1 MFIRAYLRASTAE
14 QDANRARATLEKFA
28 NDNELRIAKFYVEN
42 ESGAKLER
50 PRLNELLEDCSE
62 GDILLIE
69 DIDRLTRLK
78 ADDWE
83 ILRNRIAMKKIKIVA
98 VNVPTT
104 HMQMNNN
111 DFTAAILSA
120 VNTMLIELLATVAR
134 RDYEQRRERQAQG
147 IEKAK
152 AQKKY
157 TGKKPNIKKYELIL
171 NLLDAGHSYAY
182 IHENIGAS
190 PVTISRAKK
199 WREERKEKSASNH
212 ISNHT

>member
-28 NDNELRIAKFYVEN
+28 NDNELKIAKFYVEN

-50 PRLNELLEDCSE
+50 PKLNELLEDCSE

-147 IEKAK
+147 IEKAQ
-152 AQKKY
+152 ARKKY
-157 TGKKPNIKKYELIL
+157 AGKKPNLKRYDVIL
-171 NLLDAGHSYAY
+171 SLLDAGHSYSY
-182 IHENIGAS
+182 IHEHIGAS

-199 WREERKEKSASNH
+199 WREEQKEKSAQ
-212 ISNHT
+212 